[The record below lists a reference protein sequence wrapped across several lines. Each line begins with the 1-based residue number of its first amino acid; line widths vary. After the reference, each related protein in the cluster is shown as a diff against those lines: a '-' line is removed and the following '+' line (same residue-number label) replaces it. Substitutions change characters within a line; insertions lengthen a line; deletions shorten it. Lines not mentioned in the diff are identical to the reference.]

1 MATQTIP
8 HRTNTRNTAAQARR
22 DEALRIAREGLAAA
36 QANAL
41 PVTEIHYTTN
51 PGPDFMPRPWR

>member
-1 MATQTIP
+1 MATQTVP
-8 HRTNTRNTAAQARR
+8 HHTRTSNTPQARL
-22 DEALRIAREGLAAA
+22 DEALRIARERIATL

-41 PVTEIHYTTN
+41 PVTEIHYTSD